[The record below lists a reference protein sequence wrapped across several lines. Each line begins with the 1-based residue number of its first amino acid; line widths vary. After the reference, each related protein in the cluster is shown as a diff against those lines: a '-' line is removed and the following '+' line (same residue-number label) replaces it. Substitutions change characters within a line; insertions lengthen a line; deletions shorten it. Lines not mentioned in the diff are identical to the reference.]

1 MVYPVLHLP
10 QLTSDTVIGPP
21 DAAEKHWDSCRER
34 EKKNKKTH
42 QHRSCNTKRRPNR
55 TVSIQ
60 IHQLP
65 PLQLFQVAARPSTKL
80 LSINGADSPLAAA
93 MTLRSGAREAD
104 PTVPPSTVLYK
115 RKGVIKRAQMA
126 GYLPWPLSAAGL
138 MRKCPAASLDLATQ
152 KCCYYYRGCCGPMQ
166 D

>member
-1 MVYPVLHLP
+1 MWCIQCCTYLSLPVTLFFFCHW
-10 QLTSDTVIGPP
+10 TSRCSRKTLRFLQRTW
-21 DAAEKHWDSCRER
+21 KKKKKER
-34 EKKNKKTH
+34 NH

-126 GYLPWPLSAAGL
+126 GYLP
-138 MRKCPAASLDLATQ
+138 
-152 KCCYYYRGCCGPMQ
+152 
-166 D
+166 

>member
-1 MVYPVLHLP
+1 MWCIQCCTYLSLPVTLSLDLQMQQKNTEIP
-10 QLTSDTVIGPP
+10 
-21 DAAEKHWDSCRER
+21 AENV
-34 EKKNKKTH
+34 EKKKKERNH

-126 GYLPWPLSAAGL
+126 GYLP
-138 MRKCPAASLDLATQ
+138 
-152 KCCYYYRGCCGPMQ
+152 
-166 D
+166 